1 LGNIDRYQK
10 ILLRFFSKIWK
21 AYPYQYKELYQ
32 ELYYQLFP
40 ENETSPLSQTAIDF
54 IDYKIWIEEKI

>member
-10 ILLRFFSKIWK
+10 ILLRFFSKIGK